1 MHKYFRELVHFN
13 RGDGMEQDKRISEA
27 YKAFFQAVQE
37 EGVQG
42 ILQEANRIFESPVFF
57 TDEYFSIVSMCP
69 ARPIGDKEWDYL
81 VEKKHLN
88 REFVFRTL
96 DEYLSGQQPFYA
108 PFYANTGTFAKRPR
122 IMGEIVKDETVLGHV
137 VVILGDRPLQEGDLE
152 IMGLMIDAIKIK
164 LAGRIRG
171 MARWNE
177 AKTTKFRNL
186 LDPTIPAHLAELSV
200 KDLRE
205 LMPPDYSIIATPVG
219 KKASQIAFAEYA
231 VYQLQQSHS
240 NVIVTLFGSVVRS
253 PYAQGLSEQSMATVQ
268 DLFDFFGSHDLI
280 SGLSNCYS
288 DLADTYTAYQQ
299 AVLAAEMS
307 LKLQLQQN
315 SVFMDYMPIPIF
327 LAALK
332 EHPPETYV
340 HPVLYRIRDY
350 DAQHGTEY
358 FNTLRVFSMNMH
370 SRDKTA
376 SRLGI
381 HRNTLLYRL
390 DRIVELFGLPYE
402 DRQTALTLLCS
413 FLVLE
418 VYQYGTLEN
427 VTELLG
433 DSRVL

>member
-1 MHKYFRELVHFN
+1 
-13 RGDGMEQDKRISEA
+13 MEQDKRISAA

-42 ILQEANRIFESPVFF
+42 ILDEANRIFESPVFF
-57 TDEYFSIVSMCP
+57 ADEYFSILAMSP
-69 ARPIGDKEWDYL
+69 ARVTGDKEWDYL

-96 DEYLSGQQPFYA
+96 DEYLSGQQPFYV

-122 IMGEIVKDETVLGHV
+122 IIGEVVKDDTVLGHV
-137 VVILGDRPLQEGDLE
+137 VAILGDRPLQEGDLE
-152 IMGLMIDAIKIK
+152 ILGLMIDAIKIK

-200 KDLRE
+200 ESLRE
-205 LMPPDYSIIATPVG
+205 HMPPDYSIIATPVG

-231 VYQLQQSHS
+231 VYQLQQTHS
-240 NVIVTLFGSVVRS
+240 NVIAIVHNNVIVTLFGSVVRS
-253 PYAQGLSEQSMATVQ
+253 PYAAQGLSERSMATVQ
-268 DLFDFFGSHDLI
+268 ELFDFFGSHDLV
-280 SGLSNCYS
+280 SGLSNCYT

-299 AVLAAEMS
+299 AVLAAEIAM
-307 LKLQLQQN
+307 KLQRN
-315 SVFMDYMPIPIF
+315 ENGIFMDYMPIPIF
-327 LAALK
+327 MAALK
-332 EHPPETYV
+332 SHPPQTFV
-340 HPVLYRIRDY
+340 HPVLYRIQDY
-350 DAQHGTEY
+350 DREHGTEY
-358 FNTLRVFSMNMH
+358 FETLRVFSLNMH

-390 DRIVELFGLPYE
+390 GRISELFDLPYE
-402 DRQTALTLLCS
+402 DRQIALTLLCS

-418 VYQYGTLEN
+418 IYQYGTLKD
-427 VTELLG
+427 VTELIG
-433 DSRVL
+433 ESRVL